1 MAMPPKVIVS
11 EHAILRYVERILGLD
26 LVQLKAKLERQVR
39 AAAQAGAS
47 SFTEDGA
54 TFVFETTPAGEICL
68 VTVLTDK
75 MRRGGTH
82 GRQAKRMAA
91 RRK

>member
-1 MAMPPKVIVS
+1 MAKQPKVIVS

-26 LVQLKAKLERQVR
+26 LVQLKSKLERQVAE
-39 AAAQAGAS
+39 AARIGAT
-47 SFTEDGA
+47 SFTDNGA
-54 TFVFETTPAGEICL
+54 TFIFEKTPDGSICV

-82 GRQAKRMAA
+82 GRTAHKRQT
-91 RRK
+91 RR